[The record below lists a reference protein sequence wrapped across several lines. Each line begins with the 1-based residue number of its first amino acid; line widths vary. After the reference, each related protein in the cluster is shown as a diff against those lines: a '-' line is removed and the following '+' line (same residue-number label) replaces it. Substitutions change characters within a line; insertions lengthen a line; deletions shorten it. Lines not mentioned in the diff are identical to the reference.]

1 MPIVKGSFS
10 NGYSDAGQAWK
21 YLQSLN
27 GGCCDKCKTIC
38 GFAIRLANTNRYL
51 TSFGAGSYFAF
62 YNSGSIN
69 QNTQVFTLSQNADCT
84 WAISIGGNYLST
96 NSQYGS
102 PYVGSSPSVGFNER
116 WFIERLTNNQVT
128 IQSAANEIFCWRAT
142 SGFWSYLTTNF
153 AWSSRLVMEYIPCD
167 KSFGWNWWFLYILFQ
182 HIHSISFYSKLRSID
197 YSFLIRCYKL

>member
-1 MPIVKGSFS
+1 MKGSFS

-116 WFIERLTNNQVT
+116 WFI
-128 IQSAANEIFCWRAT
+128 
-142 SGFWSYLTTNF
+142 
-153 AWSSRLVMEYIPCD
+153 
-167 KSFGWNWWFLYILFQ
+167 
-182 HIHSISFYSKLRSID
+182 
-197 YSFLIRCYKL
+197 